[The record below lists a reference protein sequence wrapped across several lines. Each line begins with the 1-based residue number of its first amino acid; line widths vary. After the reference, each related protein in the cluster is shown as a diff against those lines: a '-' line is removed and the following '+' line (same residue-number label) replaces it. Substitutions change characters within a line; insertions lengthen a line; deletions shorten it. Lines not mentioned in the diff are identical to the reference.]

1 MTYYIYQGTCTLET
15 TSDQL
20 VKYIDKQTKKL
31 RKEDAERIE
40 ELSIGKPLK
49 IVAKTLAKA
58 PLKMIAKAAE
68 SNKETPEEEQV
79 NEKLTSDIQ
88 PKIVERRAGDPDFL
102 VARVELA
109 ERELGFKAER
119 TLADMVE
126 SSIGV

>member
-1 MTYYIYQGTCTLET
+1 MTDDPTDDGTCVRDYVHV
-15 TSDQL
+15 SDLATAHVL
-20 VKYIDKQTKKL
+20 VAEKL
-31 RKEDAERIE
+31 KSGSVSPVLNLGTGKGHSVKEVI
-40 ELSIGKPLK
+40 K
-49 IVAKTLAKA
+49 V
-58 PLKMIAKAAE
+58 
-68 SNKETPEEEQV
+68 V
-79 NEKLTSDIQ
+79 CEKLTSDIQ